1 MLDKFKIGHF
11 TDETNGTGVTAIIC
25 EDGAVGGVSVRGAAP
40 ATRETDLLS
49 PEKPSKGKCGRA
61 VGRQCVRAGSVMR
74 RYAVSCGTG
83 QRL

>member
-40 ATRETDLLS
+40 QRA
-49 PEKPSKGKCGRA
+49 KPTAFARKNRRKGKRGCA